1 MNAFSIAASGM
12 AAASLRLAVSAN
24 NVANAET
31 AGPLPDATGAAASY
45 APAYAAERIDQVD
58 ISGGGVSARVSTAS
72 PGTVAA
78 YDPTAPYADA
88 KGMVAAPNVDLS
100 GEVVQQLVAKYS
112 FAANAG
118 VMRVADQ
125 MMKSLLDVVR

>member
-1 MNAFSIAASGM
+1 M
-12 AAASLRLAVSAN
+12 
-24 NVANAET
+24 
-31 AGPLPDATGAAASY
+31 P
-45 APAYAAERIDQVD
+45 
-58 ISGGGVSARVSTAS
+58 
-72 PGTVAA
+72 
-78 YDPTAPYADA
+78 

-100 GEVVQQLVAKYS
+100 GEVVQLELVAKYS